1 MSVPIVTQYLSGRNL
16 YAVLWNPGT
25 GQFWN
30 KDTAAW
36 ETYNQGNWTH
46 YAVPLLEYVSSGIY
60 TVAYPAGIAA
70 GMLSTEFVY
79 QQNGAT
85 PVLPALPGGDSFLTL
100 MQSQG
105 SNVQTI
111 AGDGTAPVNMAAAA
125 DVIIPTGV
133 VAAGTITTSSFPTNL
148 TNSHAQAYVGRVI
161 AFTSGVCAGQETNIT
176 GYVVLNGVLTVTA
189 LTNAP
194 SPGDTFVM
202 L

>member
-1 MSVPIVTQYLSGRNL
+1 MNVPIVTVYISGRNL
-16 YAVLWNPGT
+16 YVVLWNPAT
-25 GQFWN
+25 AQFWN

-46 YAVPLLEYVSSGIY
+46 YAVPLTEYVSSGIY
-60 TVAYPAGIAA
+60 QVAYPAGIAA
-70 GMLSTEFVY
+70 GILSTEFVY

-105 SNVQTI
+105 ANVRTI
-111 AGDGTAPVNMAAAA
+111 AGDGSAPVNMAAAA
-125 DVIIPTGV
+125 DVIIATGV

-176 GYVVLNGVLTVTA
+176 AYAVLNGTLTVTA